1 MYCGFIW
8 IHFFH
13 VHKSLQKCRLFISSG
28 FIEKKLKRKT
38 KCCPVLQSP
47 EVWSYWLRWVLKQ
60 TAEVWKNKAKLG
72 WLYLDQSDWCR
83 IRIRSRTSSS
93 AGSGLERTPWT
104 SASCGQ
110 SAAGWWEHRWLEA
123 AVGTH
128 CKERR
133 MEKNNNTEKGDFK
146 TLSSVNECF

>member
-72 WLYLDQSDWCR
+72 WLYLDQSDWCLLGYDPELPVLQGLGSNVLPELLPHVVKALPGDGNTGGWKLQLAR
-83 IRIRSRTSSS
+83 TARRDGWKKTTTLKRVISRPS
-93 AGSGLERTPWT
+93 LP
-104 SASCGQ
+104 
-110 SAAGWWEHRWLEA
+110 
-123 AVGTH
+123 
-128 CKERR
+128 
-133 MEKNNNTEKGDFK
+133 
-146 TLSSVNECF
+146 